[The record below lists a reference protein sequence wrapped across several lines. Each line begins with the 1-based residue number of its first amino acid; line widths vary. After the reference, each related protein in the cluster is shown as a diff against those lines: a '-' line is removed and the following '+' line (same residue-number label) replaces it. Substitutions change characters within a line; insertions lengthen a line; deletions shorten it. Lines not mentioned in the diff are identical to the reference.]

1 MVPVAALLA
10 GLSGFWVAMKQADA
24 AARVCGTVIVP
35 TALGTG
41 VPPGSVTS
49 LNPLFAASGDDDE
62 AIGLLFYGLIWVN
75 RAHKIEWS
83 RSMATSIDVSKDDTV
98 FTVTMKPWVWSDGVP
113 ATSSDVKYMFDMIKK
128 MGPTYRGYGDGGI
141 PTLVKHFT
149 LLGPEKFQVTMV
161 HPVNPEWFELTGLA
175 TLEPLP
181 AHVWGRYSVNQMW
194 RRQSDPAFFKVV
206 DGPYQIESYAMGR
219 HMIFVPNPSYRGH
232 KSQIKRF
239 IVKFLHSAG
248 SEIEGLRTGTLDMS
262 NLPFSLWPEQYR
274 LSGVRRIKMAP
285 SFRTGFTLLN
295 FRNPKVAFFRDVRVR
310 QALADAIDQAE
321 ISKLLEHGLA
331 PTQYGPVPT
340 VPPTFLSPSAQAGQ
354 YPVGFDPAKARAL
367 LRAAGWLRGP
377 DGIRVKDGKRLS
389 FVVKLPSGG
398 ATSMLGAEFIQ
409 QEWRAIGVEMKI
421 RVVTLN
427 QAIAMLGNP
436 DEWEATILS
445 IGDGN
450 FPSGGPF
457 FRTGAPINV
466 EGYSDKK
473 MDRLLAKVDTE
484 PGMTAFYR
492 YEDYAEEQQPE
503 IFSGVT
509 GSIVLA
515 RKGIRGVNMFLSPMG
530 SWSPQ
535 YLYFTRP
542 DCRAA
547 KVKPLPPAIMAEQGA
562 KK

>member
-1 MVPVAALLA
+1 
-10 GLSGFWVAMKQADA
+10 
-24 AARVCGTVIVP
+24 
-35 TALGTG
+35 
-41 VPPGSVTS
+41 
-49 LNPLFAASGDDDE
+49 
-62 AIGLLFYGLIWVN
+62 
-75 RAHKIEWS
+75 
-83 RSMATSIDVSKDDTV
+83 
-98 FTVTMKPWVWSDGVP
+98 
-113 ATSSDVKYMFDMIKK
+113 
-128 MGPTYRGYGDGGI
+128 
-141 PTLVKHFT
+141 
-149 LLGPEKFQVTMV
+149 
-161 HPVNPEWFELTGLA
+161 
-175 TLEPLP
+175 
-181 AHVWGRYSVNQMW
+181 
-194 RRQSDPAFFKVV
+194 
-206 DGPYQIESYAMGR
+206 
-219 HMIFVPNPSYRGH
+219 
-232 KSQIKRF
+232 
-239 IVKFLHSAG
+239 
-248 SEIEGLRTGTLDMS
+248 
-262 NLPFSLWPEQYR
+262 
-274 LSGVRRIKMAP
+274 
-285 SFRTGFTLLN
+285 
-295 FRNPKVAFFRDVRVR
+295 VR

-340 VPPTFLSPSAQAGQ
+340 VPPTFLSPSARAGQ
-354 YPVGFDPAKARAL
+354 YPVGFDPAKARSL

-389 FVVKLPSGG
+389 FEVKLPSGG
-398 ATSMLGAEFIQ
+398 ATSMLGTEFIQ

-436 DEWEATILS
+436 DEWEAARLG

-484 PGMTAFYR
+484 PGMKAFYR

-515 RKGIRGVNMFLSPMG
+515 RRGIRGVNMFLSPTG